1 VNATVQSVTLS
12 GPDQA
17 SFDWN
22 VGPNGVLEAVPELE
36 MTLNVTNYPT
46 SGTEL
51 YELTLLIVQSSTPH
65 YVNAMTINGDPVS
78 LFGYL
83 NDTIPIP
90 QARKLE
96 IQTFKIF
103 FGGVVFTKLESY
115 NGLPPPALS
124 LSGML

>member
-1 VNATVQSVTLS
+1 
-12 GPDQA
+12 
-17 SFDWN
+17 
-22 VGPNGVLEAVPELE
+22 

-65 YVNAMTINGDPVS
+65 YVNAMTINGSPVS
-78 LFGYL
+78 IFGYL
-83 NDTIPIP
+83 NDTPPTP

-103 FGGVVFTKLESY
+103 YGAVVFTKLESY
-115 NGLPPPALS
+115 NGLPPPEVS